1 MSIAVLV
8 HKQDLP
14 TVEQFIQDGDFPTR
28 LRLALVIVGVS
39 DRADCVYRR
48 SGRGLRCVKEEIYP
62 LNRLR
67 NIAIRNTLTSH
78 FVVFDMDMW
87 PASGADSLVSL
98 LENAYATLTHL
109 PPSFLANPYN
119 VMIVPAFSL
128 PASVL
133 NPRECK
139 SLQTCIETYLT
150 GWTLTARAMKFYPET
165 KRELITCIKKRG
177 CTIFRPQSLTHVPIS
192 HSLSF

>member
-14 TVEQFIQDGDFPTR
+14 TVEQFIQDGGFPAR
-28 LRLALVIVGVS
+28 LRLALLIVGVS

-87 PASGADSLVSL
+87 PASGTDSLVSL
-98 LENAYATLTHL
+98 LETAYATLTHL

-165 KRELITCIKKRG
+165 KRELITCIK
-177 CTIFRPQSLTHVPIS
+177 
-192 HSLSF
+192 

>member
-87 PASGADSLVSL
+87 
-98 LENAYATLTHL
+98 H
-109 PPSFLANPYN
+109 
-119 VMIVPAFSL
+119 
-128 PASVL
+128 
-133 NPRECK
+133 
-139 SLQTCIETYLT
+139 
-150 GWTLTARAMKFYPET
+150 
-165 KRELITCIKKRG
+165 
-177 CTIFRPQSLTHVPIS
+177 
-192 HSLSF
+192 